1 MNLIVIGCD
10 RVGSMLATLMSA
22 DGHNVTVVDKNPESF
37 KNLPMAFTG
46 TKVVGVEFESRVL
59 KEAGVENCDA
69 VAVVTESDN
78 INIMVAETVRNL
90 FGNKWVVTRLYDPRK
105 KKTYER
111 LNLRSVCPTTL
122 GAYQMYA
129 EILSFKL
136 GSKLPLNNGDFELI
150 ELKREKLNFTD
161 TQGVIKFEKKYGSK
175 VVGIRTKSKLIF
187 PWIEGFPE
195 DIRSWIVMAPTLR
208 LRKIVDAFHGGK

>member
-1 MNLIVIGCD
+1 MNLIVIGCG

-22 DGHNVTVVDKNPESF
+22 DGHNVTVIDRDSDSF
-37 KNLPMAFTG
+37 KKLPMVFTG
-46 TKVVGVEFESRVL
+46 TKIVGIEFESKVL
-59 KEAGVENCDA
+59 KEAGVDTCDA

-78 INIMVAETVRNL
+78 INIMVAETIRNL
-90 FGNKWVVTRLYDPRK
+90 FENKWVVARLYDPRK

-150 ELKREKLNFTD
+150 ELSQEKVNFTETSD
-161 TQGVIKFEKKYGSK
+161 IIKFEKKYGSK
-175 VVGIRTKSKLIF
+175 IVGIRTKSKLLF
-187 PWIEGFPE
+187 PWIEGFP
-195 DIRSWIVMAPTLR
+195 DNIRSWIVMAPTLR
-208 LRKIVDAFHGGK
+208 LRKIVDVFQEVG